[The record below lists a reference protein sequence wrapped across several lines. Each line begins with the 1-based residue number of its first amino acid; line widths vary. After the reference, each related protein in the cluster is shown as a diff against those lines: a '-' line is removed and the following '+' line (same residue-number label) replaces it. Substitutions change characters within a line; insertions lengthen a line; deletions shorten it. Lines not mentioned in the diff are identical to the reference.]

1 MLFAPRYPSHT
12 PTPVPAPPPLS
23 HNAPLQT
30 LIDRR
35 PHGQADIDRDYV
47 ADTFG
52 LKTFPTLVMLPKAG
66 GAPIRYPS
74 DRRDVDTMRMWVK
87 SVAGTA

>member
-1 MLFAPRYPSHT
+1 
-12 PTPVPAPPPLS
+12 
-23 HNAPLQT
+23 
-30 LIDRR
+30 
-35 PHGQADIDRDYV
+35 V